1 MRSSDEEAMRP
12 SGGED
17 ESEER
22 GAGRLPVQFD
32 VNSLNLHRSPVRKL
46 LDRVDLPVQVVR
58 LVLLALILW
67 VWQSERIF
75 DGVSLLGF
83 ELFPEIPDL
92 FRGTPSG
99 VWDYIAKIWDDGVFW
114 GDVKV
119 TSLEALL
126 GFVYGSTGGLV
137 VGLLLGRFR
146 RLARI
151 FAPFLIITNAAP
163 KVAFAPIL
171 ILWYGVDIGSKIAL
185 ATIIVFFIVQ
195 IPVQAAVGGIDPDLD
210 TVASSLGA
218 NQLQKF
224 RLVVLPGILGPLFGA
239 LRLGSIYAILAAVF
253 GEFIASKRGLGQ
265 RLITASN
272 QFNFGAAF
280 ALILILA
287 FLALL
292 FNFVMGVLERR
303 LLRWQDD
310 SGKGSVISL

>member
-1 MRSSDEEAMRP
+1 MKSSDEERVTQDD
-12 SGGED
+12 S
-17 ESEER
+17 
-22 GAGRLPVQFD
+22 AGRLPIRFD
-32 VNSLNLHRSPVRKL
+32 VNSLSLKRSPVRKV
-46 LDRVDLPVQVVR
+46 LDRVDLPVQAVR
-58 LVLLALILW
+58 LILLALILW

-83 ELFPEIPDL
+83 ELFPEIPAL

-99 VWDYIAKIWDDGVFW
+99 VWDYISETWDDSVFW

-218 NQLQKF
+218 SQLQK
-224 RLVVLPGILGPLFGA
+224 L
-239 LRLGSIYAILAAVF
+239 S
-253 GEFIASKRGLGQ
+253 
-265 RLITASN
+265 LIH
-272 QFNFGAAF
+272 
-280 ALILILA
+280 I
-287 FLALL
+287 
-292 FNFVMGVLERR
+292 
-303 LLRWQDD
+303 
-310 SGKGSVISL
+310 

>member
-126 GFVYGSTGGLV
+126 GFVYGLS
-137 VGLLLGRFR
+137 
-146 RLARI
+146 
-151 FAPFLIITNAAP
+151 LIHI
-163 KVAFAPIL
+163 
-171 ILWYGVDIGSKIAL
+171 
-185 ATIIVFFIVQ
+185 
-195 IPVQAAVGGIDPDLD
+195 
-210 TVASSLGA
+210 
-218 NQLQKF
+218 
-224 RLVVLPGILGPLFGA
+224 
-239 LRLGSIYAILAAVF
+239 
-253 GEFIASKRGLGQ
+253 
-265 RLITASN
+265 
-272 QFNFGAAF
+272 
-280 ALILILA
+280 
-287 FLALL
+287 
-292 FNFVMGVLERR
+292 
-303 LLRWQDD
+303 
-310 SGKGSVISL
+310 